1 MASFST
7 RKNFI
12 PGRKNQNLFELQM
25 TWKQKK
31 NKMNS

>member
-7 RKNFI
+7 RKSFI

-25 TWKQKK
+25 TSKK
-31 NKMNS
+31 KKKKKK